1 MANITSLSFGED
13 FRGGNSPNAG
23 TVETKANAGLPTQKL
38 SNASRRKKILSTQF
52 ITMSNCL
59 YLLINPRCLSDIS
72 YTNIA
77 KRVRNQGS
85 N

>member
-23 TVETKANAGLPTQKL
+23 MIETKANCGLPTKKL
-38 SNASRRKKILSTQF
+38 SNASRRKKILSNQF
-52 ITMSNCL
+52 ITMSSCL
-59 YLLINPRCLSDIS
+59 YLLINPICFSDIS
-72 YTNIA
+72 ITNIA